1 MLRIL
6 FVLTDLVAPLACG
19 YFLKQHHL
27 LSQRVNDCLIRFNI
41 IIVNTLLALLAFW
54 VLPLDRSLL
63 IAPLFGCF
71 LVLFPGLIGYALFA
85 RRLKSPLD
93 RGAYMGSALL
103 ANLGTLGGVCAFILY
118 NEQGFAYAQ
127 LVATIQ
133 NFLLCIVIFPIAQYY
148 HMKAT
153 GSHRQTSRLR
163 SLRDMFLSPNQLCV
177 LGMAAGLALNALGIE
192 RPAPLG
198 TLFQSLVHI
207 GAWSAMLPVGFFIDL
222 RTTRRYL
229 PHIHSLTALR
239 FLITPAATLLLATL
253 LPLDPILRNTIII
266 LSFAPTAINAVLS
279 ARLYRLNVNLPA
291 ASFLVTTAAFLL
303 IIFPIL
309 FFLLR

>member
-6 FVLTDLVAPLACG
+6 FVLTDLVAPLTCG

-85 RRLKSPLD
+85 RRLKSPL
-93 RGAYMGSALL
+93 L

-133 NFLLCIVIFPIAQYY
+133 NVLLCIVVFPIAQYY

-153 GSHRQTSRLR
+153 GSLRQTSRLR

-177 LGMAAGLALNALGIE
+177 LGMAAGLTLNALGIA

>member
-93 RGAYMGSALL
+93 RGA
-103 ANLGTLGGVCAFILY
+103 
-118 NEQGFAYAQ
+118 
-127 LVATIQ
+127 
-133 NFLLCIVIFPIAQYY
+133 
-148 HMKAT
+148 
-153 GSHRQTSRLR
+153 
-163 SLRDMFLSPNQLCV
+163 
-177 LGMAAGLALNALGIE
+177 
-192 RPAPLG
+192 
-198 TLFQSLVHI
+198 
-207 GAWSAMLPVGFFIDL
+207 
-222 RTTRRYL
+222 
-229 PHIHSLTALR
+229 
-239 FLITPAATLLLATL
+239 
-253 LPLDPILRNTIII
+253 
-266 LSFAPTAINAVLS
+266 
-279 ARLYRLNVNLPA
+279 
-291 ASFLVTTAAFLL
+291 
-303 IIFPIL
+303 
-309 FFLLR
+309 

>member
-6 FVLTDLVAPLACG
+6 FVLTDLVAPLICG
-19 YFLKQHHL
+19 YFLKEHHL
-27 LSQRVNDCLIRFNI
+27 LSQRVNDLLIKLNI
-41 IIVNTLLALLAFW
+41 ICINTLLSLLAFW
-54 VLPLDRSLL
+54 VLPLDSGLL

-71 LVLFPGLIGYALFA
+71 LVLFPGLVGYALFA
-85 RRLKSPLD
+85 RRLRSPLD
-93 RGAYMGSALL
+93 RGAYMGSAFLS
-103 ANLGTLGGVCAFILY
+103 NIGTLGGVCAFILY

-127 LVATIQ
+127 LIATIQ
-133 NFLLCIVIFPIAQYY
+133 NFLLCIV
-148 HMKAT
+148 
-153 GSHRQTSRLR
+153 
-163 SLRDMFLSPNQLCV
+163 
-177 LGMAAGLALNALGIE
+177 GMAAGLALNAAGVA
-192 RPAPLG
+192 RPAALG
-198 TLFQSLVHI
+198 TLFESLVHI

-239 FLITPAATLLLATL
+239 FLITPAGAILLTML
-253 LPLDPILRNTIII
+253 LPLDPILCHTIII
-266 LSFAPTAINAVLS
+266 LAFAPTAINAVLS

-303 IIFPIL
+303 IIFPLL

>member
-6 FVLTDLVAPLACG
+6 FVLTDLVAPLICG
-19 YFLKQHHL
+19 YFLKEHHL
-27 LSQRVNDCLIRFNI
+27 LSQRVNDLLIRLNI
-41 IIVNTLLALLAFW
+41 ICINTLLSLLAFW
-54 VLPLDRSLL
+54 VLPLDSGLL

-71 LVLFPGLIGYALFA
+71 LVLFPGLVGYALFA
-85 RRLKSPLD
+85 RRLRSPLD
-93 RGAYMGSALL
+93 RGAYMGSAFLS
-103 ANLGTLGGVCAFILY
+103 NIGTLGGVCAFILY

-127 LVATIQ
+127 LIATIQ
-133 NFLLCIVIFPIAQYY
+133 NFLLCIVVFPLAQYY
-148 HMKAT
+148 HAQT
-153 GSHRQTSRLR
+153 THAARQTSCLT
-163 SLRDMFLSPNQLCV
+163 SLRQMFLSPNQLCIV
-177 LGMAAGLALNALGIE
+177 GMAAGLALNAAGVA
-192 RPAPLG
+192 RPAALG
-198 TLFQSLVHI
+198 TLFESLVHI

-239 FLITPAATLLLATL
+239 FLITPAAALALASLLVS
-253 LPLDPILRNTIII
+253 DSILRHTIII

-291 ASFLVTTAAFLL
+291 ASFLVTTAAYLL
-303 IIFPIL
+303 IIFPLL

>member
-19 YFLKQHHL
+19 YFLKQRHL
-27 LSQRVNDCLIRFNI
+27 LSQRVNDFLIKFNI
-41 IIVNTLLALLAFW
+41 TIVNTLLALLAFW
-54 VLPLDRSLL
+54 VLPLDRGLL

-133 NFLLCIVIFPIAQYY
+133 NFLLCIVVFPIAQYY
-148 HMKAT
+148 HMK
-153 GSHRQTSRLR
+153 G
-163 SLRDMFLSPNQLCV
+163 
-177 LGMAAGLALNALGIE
+177 
-192 RPAPLG
+192 RPRA
-198 TLFQSLVHI
+198 
-207 GAWSAMLPVGFFIDL
+207 
-222 RTTRRYL
+222 
-229 PHIHSLTALR
+229 
-239 FLITPAATLLLATL
+239 
-253 LPLDPILRNTIII
+253 
-266 LSFAPTAINAVLS
+266 
-279 ARLYRLNVNLPA
+279 A
-291 ASFLVTTAAFLL
+291 ASSLSREKRACLQ
-303 IIFPIL
+303 
-309 FFLLR
+309 R

>member
-133 NFLLCIVIFPIAQYY
+133 NFLLCIVVFPIAQYY
-148 HMKAT
+148 HMKTT
-153 GSHRQTSRLR
+153 GSLRQTSRLR

-177 LGMAAGLALNALGIE
+177 LGMAAGLTLNALGIE
-192 RPAPLG
+192 RPAILG
-198 TLFQSLVHI
+198 ALFQSLVHI
-207 GAWSAMLPVGFFIDL
+207 GA
-222 RTTRRYL
+222 
-229 PHIHSLTALR
+229 
-239 FLITPAATLLLATL
+239 
-253 LPLDPILRNTIII
+253 
-266 LSFAPTAINAVLS
+266 
-279 ARLYRLNVNLPA
+279 
-291 ASFLVTTAAFLL
+291 
-303 IIFPIL
+303 
-309 FFLLR
+309 

>member
-54 VLPLDRSLL
+54 VLPLDHSLL

-133 NFLLCIVIFPIAQYY
+133 NFLLCIVVFPIAQYY

-177 LGMAAGLALNALGIE
+177 LGIE

>member
-1 MLRIL
+1 MLRLL

-19 YFLKQHHL
+19 YILKQHHL
-27 LSQRVNDCLIRFNI
+27 LSPRVNDLLIKLNI
-41 IIVNTLLALLAFW
+41 IIVNTLLALLSFW
-54 VLPLDRSLL
+54 VIPLDRGLL

-71 LVLFPGLIGYALFA
+71 LVLFPGVIGYALFV

-127 LVATIQ
+127 LIATIQ
-133 NFLLCIVIFPIAQYY
+133 NFLLCIVVFPIAQYY

-153 GSHRQTSRLR
+153 GSLQQTSCLK
-163 SLRDMFLSPNQLCV
+163 SLRDMFLSPNQLCI
-177 LGMAAGLALNALGIE
+177 LGMAAGLTLNALGIE
-192 RPAPLG
+192 RPASLAV
-198 TLFQSLVHI
+198 LFQSLVHL

-239 FLITPAATLLLATL
+239 FLITPAGAILLTML
-253 LPLDPILRNTIII
+253 LPLDPILCHTIII
-266 LSFAPTAINAVLS
+266 LAFAPTAINAVLS

-291 ASFLVTTAAFLL
+291 ASFLVTTAAYLL
-303 IIFPIL
+303 IIFPLL